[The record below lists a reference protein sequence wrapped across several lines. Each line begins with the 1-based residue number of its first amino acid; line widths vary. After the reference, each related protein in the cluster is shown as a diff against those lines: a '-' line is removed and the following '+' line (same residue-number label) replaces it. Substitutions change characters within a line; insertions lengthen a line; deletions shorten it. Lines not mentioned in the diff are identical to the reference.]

1 MSKYKFKG
9 SLIIDALLAF
19 FIVST
24 ITMIL
29 IPMFSNLNNQYLIN
43 LNNIKI
49 KQIMIT
55 SLQHY
60 KKKELYQG
68 VVIENYEIQ
77 LFNNKICGE
86 DKAFTYIEALFAL
99 FVTTLILALLPTIL
113 KLTSFYLNTAQ
124 NNEDIQF
131 EFFRRDLLKEKM
143 TTQNNYEIENAYTI
157 KLKKDKDV
165 IRYIYKNRKIY
176 KNINQKGN
184 ITLLNHVL
192 STRILKTNDNIV
204 KLLITTGETNDEH
217 KEILFI

>member
-60 KKKELYQG
+60 KKKELYKG

-86 DKAFTYIEALFAL
+86 DKAF
-99 FVTTLILALLPTIL
+99 
-113 KLTSFYLNTAQ
+113 NTRTC
-124 NNEDIQF
+124 IS
-131 EFFRRDLLKEKM
+131 
-143 TTQNNYEIENAYTI
+143 I
-157 KLKKDKDV
+157 
-165 IRYIYKNRKIY
+165 
-176 KNINQKGN
+176 
-184 ITLLNHVL
+184 
-192 STRILKTNDNIV
+192 
-204 KLLITTGETNDEH
+204 
-217 KEILFI
+217 

>member
-29 IPMFSNLNNQYLIN
+29 IPMFSNLNTQYLIN

-86 DKAFTYIEALFAL
+86 DKAF
-99 FVTTLILALLPTIL
+99 
-113 KLTSFYLNTAQ
+113 NTRTC
-124 NNEDIQF
+124 IS
-131 EFFRRDLLKEKM
+131 
-143 TTQNNYEIENAYTI
+143 I
-157 KLKKDKDV
+157 
-165 IRYIYKNRKIY
+165 
-176 KNINQKGN
+176 
-184 ITLLNHVL
+184 
-192 STRILKTNDNIV
+192 
-204 KLLITTGETNDEH
+204 
-217 KEILFI
+217 

>member
-86 DKAFTYIEALFAL
+86 DKTF
-99 FVTTLILALLPTIL
+99 
-113 KLTSFYLNTAQ
+113 NTRTC
-124 NNEDIQF
+124 IS
-131 EFFRRDLLKEKM
+131 
-143 TTQNNYEIENAYTI
+143 I
-157 KLKKDKDV
+157 
-165 IRYIYKNRKIY
+165 
-176 KNINQKGN
+176 
-184 ITLLNHVL
+184 
-192 STRILKTNDNIV
+192 
-204 KLLITTGETNDEH
+204 
-217 KEILFI
+217 

>member
-77 LFNNKICGE
+77 LVNNKICGE
-86 DKAFTYIEALFAL
+86 DKAF
-99 FVTTLILALLPTIL
+99 
-113 KLTSFYLNTAQ
+113 NTRTC
-124 NNEDIQF
+124 IS
-131 EFFRRDLLKEKM
+131 
-143 TTQNNYEIENAYTI
+143 I
-157 KLKKDKDV
+157 
-165 IRYIYKNRKIY
+165 
-176 KNINQKGN
+176 
-184 ITLLNHVL
+184 
-192 STRILKTNDNIV
+192 
-204 KLLITTGETNDEH
+204 
-217 KEILFI
+217 

>member
-29 IPMFSNLNNQYLIN
+29 IPMFSNLNNQYLIT
-43 LNNIKI
+43 LNKIKI

-86 DKAFTYIEALFAL
+86 DKAF
-99 FVTTLILALLPTIL
+99 
-113 KLTSFYLNTAQ
+113 NTRTC
-124 NNEDIQF
+124 IS
-131 EFFRRDLLKEKM
+131 
-143 TTQNNYEIENAYTI
+143 I
-157 KLKKDKDV
+157 
-165 IRYIYKNRKIY
+165 
-176 KNINQKGN
+176 
-184 ITLLNHVL
+184 
-192 STRILKTNDNIV
+192 
-204 KLLITTGETNDEH
+204 
-217 KEILFI
+217 

>member
-77 LFNNKICGE
+77 LFNN
-86 DKAFTYIEALFAL
+86 
-99 FVTTLILALLPTIL
+99 
-113 KLTSFYLNTAQ
+113 
-124 NNEDIQF
+124 
-131 EFFRRDLLKEKM
+131 
-143 TTQNNYEIENAYTI
+143 
-157 KLKKDKDV
+157 
-165 IRYIYKNRKIY
+165 
-176 KNINQKGN
+176 
-184 ITLLNHVL
+184 
-192 STRILKTNDNIV
+192 
-204 KLLITTGETNDEH
+204 
-217 KEILFI
+217 

>member
-9 SLIIDALLAF
+9 YLIIDALLAF
-19 FIVST
+19 FRVST

-86 DKAFTYIEALFAL
+86 DKAF
-99 FVTTLILALLPTIL
+99 
-113 KLTSFYLNTAQ
+113 NTRTC
-124 NNEDIQF
+124 IS
-131 EFFRRDLLKEKM
+131 
-143 TTQNNYEIENAYTI
+143 I
-157 KLKKDKDV
+157 
-165 IRYIYKNRKIY
+165 
-176 KNINQKGN
+176 
-184 ITLLNHVL
+184 
-192 STRILKTNDNIV
+192 
-204 KLLITTGETNDEH
+204 
-217 KEILFI
+217 

>member
-9 SLIIDALLAF
+9 SLIIDELLAF

-86 DKAFTYIEALFAL
+86 DKAF
-99 FVTTLILALLPTIL
+99 
-113 KLTSFYLNTAQ
+113 NTRTC
-124 NNEDIQF
+124 IS
-131 EFFRRDLLKEKM
+131 
-143 TTQNNYEIENAYTI
+143 I
-157 KLKKDKDV
+157 
-165 IRYIYKNRKIY
+165 
-176 KNINQKGN
+176 
-184 ITLLNHVL
+184 
-192 STRILKTNDNIV
+192 
-204 KLLITTGETNDEH
+204 
-217 KEILFI
+217 

>member
-29 IPMFSNLNNQYLIN
+29 ITMFSNLNNQYLIN

-86 DKAFTYIEALFAL
+86 DKAF
-99 FVTTLILALLPTIL
+99 
-113 KLTSFYLNTAQ
+113 NTRTC
-124 NNEDIQF
+124 IS
-131 EFFRRDLLKEKM
+131 
-143 TTQNNYEIENAYTI
+143 I
-157 KLKKDKDV
+157 
-165 IRYIYKNRKIY
+165 
-176 KNINQKGN
+176 
-184 ITLLNHVL
+184 
-192 STRILKTNDNIV
+192 
-204 KLLITTGETNDEH
+204 
-217 KEILFI
+217 

>member
-68 VVIENYEIQ
+68 VEIENYEIQ

-86 DKAFTYIEALFAL
+86 DKAF
-99 FVTTLILALLPTIL
+99 
-113 KLTSFYLNTAQ
+113 NTRTC
-124 NNEDIQF
+124 IS
-131 EFFRRDLLKEKM
+131 
-143 TTQNNYEIENAYTI
+143 I
-157 KLKKDKDV
+157 
-165 IRYIYKNRKIY
+165 
-176 KNINQKGN
+176 
-184 ITLLNHVL
+184 
-192 STRILKTNDNIV
+192 
-204 KLLITTGETNDEH
+204 
-217 KEILFI
+217 

>member
-29 IPMFSNLNNQYLIN
+29 IPMFSNLNKQYLIN

-86 DKAFTYIEALFAL
+86 DKAF
-99 FVTTLILALLPTIL
+99 
-113 KLTSFYLNTAQ
+113 NTRTC
-124 NNEDIQF
+124 IS
-131 EFFRRDLLKEKM
+131 
-143 TTQNNYEIENAYTI
+143 I
-157 KLKKDKDV
+157 
-165 IRYIYKNRKIY
+165 
-176 KNINQKGN
+176 
-184 ITLLNHVL
+184 
-192 STRILKTNDNIV
+192 
-204 KLLITTGETNDEH
+204 
-217 KEILFI
+217 

>member
-55 SLQHY
+55 NLQHY

-86 DKAFTYIEALFAL
+86 DKAF
-99 FVTTLILALLPTIL
+99 
-113 KLTSFYLNTAQ
+113 NTRTC
-124 NNEDIQF
+124 IS
-131 EFFRRDLLKEKM
+131 
-143 TTQNNYEIENAYTI
+143 I
-157 KLKKDKDV
+157 
-165 IRYIYKNRKIY
+165 
-176 KNINQKGN
+176 
-184 ITLLNHVL
+184 
-192 STRILKTNDNIV
+192 
-204 KLLITTGETNDEH
+204 
-217 KEILFI
+217 

>member
-77 LFNNKICGE
+77 LFNNKICVE
-86 DKAFTYIEALFAL
+86 DKSFN
-99 FVTTLILALLPTIL
+99 TLTCISI
-113 KLTSFYLNTAQ
+113 
-124 NNEDIQF
+124 
-131 EFFRRDLLKEKM
+131 
-143 TTQNNYEIENAYTI
+143 
-157 KLKKDKDV
+157 
-165 IRYIYKNRKIY
+165 
-176 KNINQKGN
+176 
-184 ITLLNHVL
+184 
-192 STRILKTNDNIV
+192 
-204 KLLITTGETNDEH
+204 
-217 KEILFI
+217 

>member
-86 DKAFTYIEALFAL
+86 D
-99 FVTTLILALLPTIL
+99 
-113 KLTSFYLNTAQ
+113 
-124 NNEDIQF
+124 
-131 EFFRRDLLKEKM
+131 
-143 TTQNNYEIENAYTI
+143 
-157 KLKKDKDV
+157 
-165 IRYIYKNRKIY
+165 
-176 KNINQKGN
+176 
-184 ITLLNHVL
+184 
-192 STRILKTNDNIV
+192 
-204 KLLITTGETNDEH
+204 
-217 KEILFI
+217 

>member
-86 DKAFTYIEALFAL
+86 DKAF
-99 FVTTLILALLPTIL
+99 
-113 KLTSFYLNTAQ
+113 
-124 NNEDIQF
+124 
-131 EFFRRDLLKEKM
+131 
-143 TTQNNYEIENAYTI
+143 NARTCI
-157 KLKKDKDV
+157 S
-165 IRYIYKNRKIY
+165 I
-176 KNINQKGN
+176 
-184 ITLLNHVL
+184 
-192 STRILKTNDNIV
+192 
-204 KLLITTGETNDEH
+204 
-217 KEILFI
+217 

>member
-86 DKAFTYIEALFAL
+86 DKAF
-99 FVTTLILALLPTIL
+99 
-113 KLTSFYLNTAQ
+113 NT
-124 NNEDIQF
+124 
-131 EFFRRDLLKEKM
+131 R
-143 TTQNNYEIENAYTI
+143 TC
-157 KLKKDKDV
+157 
-165 IRYIYKNRKIY
+165 
-176 KNINQKGN
+176 
-184 ITLLNHVL
+184 
-192 STRILKTNDNIV
+192 
-204 KLLITTGETNDEH
+204 
-217 KEILFI
+217 

>member
-55 SLQHY
+55 SLQPY
-60 KKKELYQG
+60 KKKKLYQG

-86 DKAFTYIEALFAL
+86 DKAF
-99 FVTTLILALLPTIL
+99 
-113 KLTSFYLNTAQ
+113 NTRTC
-124 NNEDIQF
+124 IS
-131 EFFRRDLLKEKM
+131 
-143 TTQNNYEIENAYTI
+143 I
-157 KLKKDKDV
+157 
-165 IRYIYKNRKIY
+165 
-176 KNINQKGN
+176 
-184 ITLLNHVL
+184 
-192 STRILKTNDNIV
+192 
-204 KLLITTGETNDEH
+204 
-217 KEILFI
+217 

>member
-49 KQIMIT
+49 NQIMIT

-86 DKAFTYIEALFAL
+86 DKAF
-99 FVTTLILALLPTIL
+99 
-113 KLTSFYLNTAQ
+113 NTRTC
-124 NNEDIQF
+124 IS
-131 EFFRRDLLKEKM
+131 
-143 TTQNNYEIENAYTI
+143 I
-157 KLKKDKDV
+157 
-165 IRYIYKNRKIY
+165 
-176 KNINQKGN
+176 
-184 ITLLNHVL
+184 
-192 STRILKTNDNIV
+192 
-204 KLLITTGETNDEH
+204 
-217 KEILFI
+217 

>member
-19 FIVST
+19 FLVST

-86 DKAFTYIEALFAL
+86 DKAF
-99 FVTTLILALLPTIL
+99 
-113 KLTSFYLNTAQ
+113 NTRTC
-124 NNEDIQF
+124 IS
-131 EFFRRDLLKEKM
+131 
-143 TTQNNYEIENAYTI
+143 I
-157 KLKKDKDV
+157 
-165 IRYIYKNRKIY
+165 
-176 KNINQKGN
+176 
-184 ITLLNHVL
+184 
-192 STRILKTNDNIV
+192 
-204 KLLITTGETNDEH
+204 
-217 KEILFI
+217 

>member
-55 SLQHY
+55 ILQHY

-68 VVIENYEIQ
+68 VVIENYEIH

-86 DKAFTYIEALFAL
+86 DKAF
-99 FVTTLILALLPTIL
+99 
-113 KLTSFYLNTAQ
+113 NTRTC
-124 NNEDIQF
+124 IS
-131 EFFRRDLLKEKM
+131 
-143 TTQNNYEIENAYTI
+143 I
-157 KLKKDKDV
+157 
-165 IRYIYKNRKIY
+165 
-176 KNINQKGN
+176 
-184 ITLLNHVL
+184 
-192 STRILKTNDNIV
+192 
-204 KLLITTGETNDEH
+204 
-217 KEILFI
+217 

>member
-1 MSKYKFKG
+1 M
-9 SLIIDALLAF
+9 LID
-19 FIVST
+19 ST

-86 DKAFTYIEALFAL
+86 DKAF
-99 FVTTLILALLPTIL
+99 
-113 KLTSFYLNTAQ
+113 NTRTC
-124 NNEDIQF
+124 IS
-131 EFFRRDLLKEKM
+131 
-143 TTQNNYEIENAYTI
+143 I
-157 KLKKDKDV
+157 
-165 IRYIYKNRKIY
+165 
-176 KNINQKGN
+176 
-184 ITLLNHVL
+184 
-192 STRILKTNDNIV
+192 
-204 KLLITTGETNDEH
+204 
-217 KEILFI
+217 

>member
-29 IPMFSNLNNQYLIN
+29 IHMFSNLNNQYLIN

-86 DKAFTYIEALFAL
+86 DKAF
-99 FVTTLILALLPTIL
+99 
-113 KLTSFYLNTAQ
+113 NTRTC
-124 NNEDIQF
+124 IS
-131 EFFRRDLLKEKM
+131 
-143 TTQNNYEIENAYTI
+143 I
-157 KLKKDKDV
+157 
-165 IRYIYKNRKIY
+165 
-176 KNINQKGN
+176 
-184 ITLLNHVL
+184 
-192 STRILKTNDNIV
+192 
-204 KLLITTGETNDEH
+204 
-217 KEILFI
+217 

>member
-86 DKAFTYIEALFAL
+86 DKA
-99 FVTTLILALLPTIL
+99 
-113 KLTSFYLNTAQ
+113 SNTRTC
-124 NNEDIQF
+124 IS
-131 EFFRRDLLKEKM
+131 
-143 TTQNNYEIENAYTI
+143 I
-157 KLKKDKDV
+157 
-165 IRYIYKNRKIY
+165 
-176 KNINQKGN
+176 
-184 ITLLNHVL
+184 
-192 STRILKTNDNIV
+192 
-204 KLLITTGETNDEH
+204 
-217 KEILFI
+217 

>member
-77 LFNNKICGE
+77 LFNQKICGE
-86 DKAFTYIEALFAL
+86 DKAF
-99 FVTTLILALLPTIL
+99 
-113 KLTSFYLNTAQ
+113 NTRTC
-124 NNEDIQF
+124 IS
-131 EFFRRDLLKEKM
+131 
-143 TTQNNYEIENAYTI
+143 I
-157 KLKKDKDV
+157 
-165 IRYIYKNRKIY
+165 
-176 KNINQKGN
+176 
-184 ITLLNHVL
+184 
-192 STRILKTNDNIV
+192 
-204 KLLITTGETNDEH
+204 
-217 KEILFI
+217 

>member
-9 SLIIDALLAF
+9 SFIIDALLAF

-86 DKAFTYIEALFAL
+86 DKAF
-99 FVTTLILALLPTIL
+99 
-113 KLTSFYLNTAQ
+113 NTRTC
-124 NNEDIQF
+124 IS
-131 EFFRRDLLKEKM
+131 
-143 TTQNNYEIENAYTI
+143 I
-157 KLKKDKDV
+157 
-165 IRYIYKNRKIY
+165 
-176 KNINQKGN
+176 
-184 ITLLNHVL
+184 
-192 STRILKTNDNIV
+192 
-204 KLLITTGETNDEH
+204 
-217 KEILFI
+217 

>member
-9 SLIIDALLAF
+9 SLLIDALLAF

-86 DKAFTYIEALFAL
+86 DKAF
-99 FVTTLILALLPTIL
+99 
-113 KLTSFYLNTAQ
+113 NTRTC
-124 NNEDIQF
+124 IS
-131 EFFRRDLLKEKM
+131 
-143 TTQNNYEIENAYTI
+143 I
-157 KLKKDKDV
+157 
-165 IRYIYKNRKIY
+165 
-176 KNINQKGN
+176 
-184 ITLLNHVL
+184 
-192 STRILKTNDNIV
+192 
-204 KLLITTGETNDEH
+204 
-217 KEILFI
+217 

>member
-77 LFNNKICGE
+77 LFN
-86 DKAFTYIEALFAL
+86 
-99 FVTTLILALLPTIL
+99 
-113 KLTSFYLNTAQ
+113 
-124 NNEDIQF
+124 
-131 EFFRRDLLKEKM
+131 
-143 TTQNNYEIENAYTI
+143 
-157 KLKKDKDV
+157 
-165 IRYIYKNRKIY
+165 
-176 KNINQKGN
+176 
-184 ITLLNHVL
+184 
-192 STRILKTNDNIV
+192 
-204 KLLITTGETNDEH
+204 
-217 KEILFI
+217 

>member
-29 IPMFSNLNNQYLIN
+29 ITMFSNLNNKYLIN

-86 DKAFTYIEALFAL
+86 DKAF
-99 FVTTLILALLPTIL
+99 
-113 KLTSFYLNTAQ
+113 NTRTC
-124 NNEDIQF
+124 IS
-131 EFFRRDLLKEKM
+131 
-143 TTQNNYEIENAYTI
+143 I
-157 KLKKDKDV
+157 
-165 IRYIYKNRKIY
+165 
-176 KNINQKGN
+176 
-184 ITLLNHVL
+184 
-192 STRILKTNDNIV
+192 
-204 KLLITTGETNDEH
+204 
-217 KEILFI
+217 

>member
-29 IPMFSNLNNQYLIN
+29 IPMFSNFNNQYLIN

-86 DKAFTYIEALFAL
+86 DKAF
-99 FVTTLILALLPTIL
+99 
-113 KLTSFYLNTAQ
+113 NTRTC
-124 NNEDIQF
+124 IS
-131 EFFRRDLLKEKM
+131 
-143 TTQNNYEIENAYTI
+143 I
-157 KLKKDKDV
+157 
-165 IRYIYKNRKIY
+165 
-176 KNINQKGN
+176 
-184 ITLLNHVL
+184 
-192 STRILKTNDNIV
+192 
-204 KLLITTGETNDEH
+204 
-217 KEILFI
+217 

>member
-77 LFNNKICGE
+77 LFNNKIYGE
-86 DKAFTYIEALFAL
+86 DKAF
-99 FVTTLILALLPTIL
+99 
-113 KLTSFYLNTAQ
+113 NTRTC
-124 NNEDIQF
+124 IS
-131 EFFRRDLLKEKM
+131 
-143 TTQNNYEIENAYTI
+143 I
-157 KLKKDKDV
+157 
-165 IRYIYKNRKIY
+165 
-176 KNINQKGN
+176 
-184 ITLLNHVL
+184 
-192 STRILKTNDNIV
+192 
-204 KLLITTGETNDEH
+204 
-217 KEILFI
+217 

>member
-68 VVIENYEIQ
+68 VVMENYEIQ

-86 DKAFTYIEALFAL
+86 DKAF
-99 FVTTLILALLPTIL
+99 
-113 KLTSFYLNTAQ
+113 NTRTC
-124 NNEDIQF
+124 IS
-131 EFFRRDLLKEKM
+131 
-143 TTQNNYEIENAYTI
+143 I
-157 KLKKDKDV
+157 
-165 IRYIYKNRKIY
+165 
-176 KNINQKGN
+176 
-184 ITLLNHVL
+184 
-192 STRILKTNDNIV
+192 
-204 KLLITTGETNDEH
+204 
-217 KEILFI
+217 

>member
-77 LFNNKICGE
+77 LFNNKICGH
-86 DKAFTYIEALFAL
+86 DK
-99 FVTTLILALLPTIL
+99 
-113 KLTSFYLNTAQ
+113 SFNTRTC
-124 NNEDIQF
+124 IS
-131 EFFRRDLLKEKM
+131 
-143 TTQNNYEIENAYTI
+143 I
-157 KLKKDKDV
+157 
-165 IRYIYKNRKIY
+165 
-176 KNINQKGN
+176 
-184 ITLLNHVL
+184 
-192 STRILKTNDNIV
+192 
-204 KLLITTGETNDEH
+204 
-217 KEILFI
+217 

>member
-86 DKAFTYIEALFAL
+86 DKAFNTRTCI
-99 FVTTLILALLPTIL
+99 LI
-113 KLTSFYLNTAQ
+113 
-124 NNEDIQF
+124 
-131 EFFRRDLLKEKM
+131 
-143 TTQNNYEIENAYTI
+143 
-157 KLKKDKDV
+157 
-165 IRYIYKNRKIY
+165 
-176 KNINQKGN
+176 
-184 ITLLNHVL
+184 
-192 STRILKTNDNIV
+192 
-204 KLLITTGETNDEH
+204 
-217 KEILFI
+217 

>member
-1 MSKYKFKG
+1 M
-9 SLIIDALLAF
+9 LAF

-29 IPMFSNLNNQYLIN
+29 IPMFSKLNNQYLIN

-86 DKAFTYIEALFAL
+86 DKAF
-99 FVTTLILALLPTIL
+99 
-113 KLTSFYLNTAQ
+113 NTRTC
-124 NNEDIQF
+124 IS
-131 EFFRRDLLKEKM
+131 
-143 TTQNNYEIENAYTI
+143 I
-157 KLKKDKDV
+157 
-165 IRYIYKNRKIY
+165 
-176 KNINQKGN
+176 
-184 ITLLNHVL
+184 
-192 STRILKTNDNIV
+192 
-204 KLLITTGETNDEH
+204 
-217 KEILFI
+217 

>member
-55 SLQHY
+55 SFQHY

-86 DKAFTYIEALFAL
+86 DKAF
-99 FVTTLILALLPTIL
+99 
-113 KLTSFYLNTAQ
+113 NTRTC
-124 NNEDIQF
+124 IS
-131 EFFRRDLLKEKM
+131 
-143 TTQNNYEIENAYTI
+143 I
-157 KLKKDKDV
+157 
-165 IRYIYKNRKIY
+165 
-176 KNINQKGN
+176 
-184 ITLLNHVL
+184 
-192 STRILKTNDNIV
+192 
-204 KLLITTGETNDEH
+204 
-217 KEILFI
+217 

>member
-77 LFNNKICGE
+77 LFNNKICGD
-86 DKAFTYIEALFAL
+86 DKAF
-99 FVTTLILALLPTIL
+99 
-113 KLTSFYLNTAQ
+113 NTRTC
-124 NNEDIQF
+124 IS
-131 EFFRRDLLKEKM
+131 
-143 TTQNNYEIENAYTI
+143 I
-157 KLKKDKDV
+157 
-165 IRYIYKNRKIY
+165 
-176 KNINQKGN
+176 
-184 ITLLNHVL
+184 
-192 STRILKTNDNIV
+192 
-204 KLLITTGETNDEH
+204 
-217 KEILFI
+217 

>member
-60 KKKELYQG
+60 KKKE
-68 VVIENYEIQ
+68 
-77 LFNNKICGE
+77 
-86 DKAFTYIEALFAL
+86 
-99 FVTTLILALLPTIL
+99 
-113 KLTSFYLNTAQ
+113 
-124 NNEDIQF
+124 
-131 EFFRRDLLKEKM
+131 
-143 TTQNNYEIENAYTI
+143 
-157 KLKKDKDV
+157 
-165 IRYIYKNRKIY
+165 
-176 KNINQKGN
+176 
-184 ITLLNHVL
+184 
-192 STRILKTNDNIV
+192 
-204 KLLITTGETNDEH
+204 
-217 KEILFI
+217 

>member
-49 KQIMIT
+49 KQFMIT

-86 DKAFTYIEALFAL
+86 DKAF
-99 FVTTLILALLPTIL
+99 
-113 KLTSFYLNTAQ
+113 NTRTC
-124 NNEDIQF
+124 IS
-131 EFFRRDLLKEKM
+131 
-143 TTQNNYEIENAYTI
+143 I
-157 KLKKDKDV
+157 
-165 IRYIYKNRKIY
+165 
-176 KNINQKGN
+176 
-184 ITLLNHVL
+184 
-192 STRILKTNDNIV
+192 
-204 KLLITTGETNDEH
+204 
-217 KEILFI
+217 

>member
-68 VVIENYEIQ
+68 VVIENY
-77 LFNNKICGE
+77 
-86 DKAFTYIEALFAL
+86 DK
-99 FVTTLILALLPTIL
+99 V
-113 KLTSFYLNTAQ
+113 
-124 NNEDIQF
+124 
-131 EFFRRDLLKEKM
+131 
-143 TTQNNYEIENAYTI
+143 
-157 KLKKDKDV
+157 
-165 IRYIYKNRKIY
+165 
-176 KNINQKGN
+176 
-184 ITLLNHVL
+184 
-192 STRILKTNDNIV
+192 RIIV
-204 KLLITTGETNDEH
+204 
-217 KEILFI
+217 